1 MGQPTKI
8 FLQTTCD
15 GGGDDD
21 DEKESV
27 QRAHVSWINIVHNK
41 EKDGRWGR

>member
-27 QRAHVSWINIVHNK
+27 QRAHVS
-41 EKDGRWGR
+41 